1 MGLMQ
6 HPLIFIPLVYL
17 AWEVSLSIF
26 VIENNID
33 FTVLILEDMQSA
45 PQDHQTPQV
54 EGLRRSPLATWRHR
68 ALCQGDPDSAP
79 QHTAEQ
85 LQSWCLCH
93 GVPCRREFLWTR
105 PAREQSPKKMK

>member
-1 MGLMQ
+1 MQ

-45 PQDHQTPQV
+45 PQDHQTLQV
-54 EGLRRSPLATWRHR
+54 EGLGRSPLATWRHR
-68 ALCQGDPDSAP
+68 ALCQGDSDSAP
-79 QHTAEQ
+79 QHTAGTTAIMVS
-85 LQSWCLCH
+85 LSWCSLQK
-93 GVPCRREFLWTR
+93 GVFMDKACKRTKP
-105 PAREQSPKKMK
+105 